1 MFKNHRTSHSSH
13 WLRCLPTLQKYAVAT
28 AAVIFASASGL
39 ASAATYYVDAAS
51 GSDTAAG
58 NSTATAWK
66 TLAKVN
72 ATTFRAGDSILF
84 HAGQRWVGQL
94 YPRGSGASG
103 NPITLSSYGSGAKP
117 VIDGQSLASGGAI
130 YLKNQRWWTI
140 DGFEVTNDSGT
151 NNLGATKAGS
161 HRSGIFV
168 DNNGGGTL
176 SGITIRNNYVHDV
189 NGCFVCNG
197 AAPHNNGGIV
207 VAADL
212 MNPLSFGSG
221 SYDGVLI
228 ENNRVERVGRTG
240 IIFNDWSIGLL
251 YTIYKPSLSKNVT
264 VRGNTVYT
272 IDSDGIIVAGSQN
285 NLIAHNIVGH
295 AGLKTVAGTSV
306 PSAAGI
312 WTAKSINTVIEYNEV
327 YGVLTQ
333 QNVDGQGFD
342 ADLVAS
348 NVTVQYN
355 YSHDN
360 EGGFMLMLG
369 GPLAGSG
376 LVVRYNLSVNDG
388 WGGSKGV
395 FTFALGLIQ
404 NTSIYN
410 NTVYVAAGLPSKIM
424 YCDGWDGVIYNQR
437 KVNFHNNI
445 IANFGSGIYNAPSGS
460 TAKTSH
466 NQFFGNH
473 PPSEPADAYK
483 LVSDPLFIAA
493 PDSAP
498 YGMGA
503 VSGYRVSSASPA
515 AMSGA
520 VISGNGG
527 EDYFGNLVSATAAPT
542 RGFHEAR

>member
-1 MFKNHRTSHSSH
+1 MLAEHGRSQSTHGNP
-13 WLRCLPTLQKYAVAT
+13 WMPMLRRCAT
-28 AAVIFASASGL
+28 ALAALGFASAPAL
-39 ASAATYYVDAAS
+39 ASAATYYVDAVS
-51 GSDTAAG
+51 GSDSAAG
-58 NSTATAWK
+58 TSTTTAWK

-72 ATTFRAGDSILF
+72 ATTFRAGDSVLF
-84 HAGQRWVGQL
+84 QAGQKWDGQL
-94 YPRGSGASG
+94 RPKGSGASG
-103 NPITLSSYGSGAKP
+103 NPITLSSYGSGPKP
-117 VIDGQSLASGGAI
+117 VIDAKSLASGGAI
-130 YLKNQRWWTI
+130 YLINQSWWTI
-140 DGFEVTNDSGT
+140 DGFEVTSDSGV
-151 NNLGATKAGS
+151 NNLGTPQAGS
-161 HRSGIFV
+161 HRTGIFV
-168 DNNGGGTL
+168 DNTGGL
-176 SGITIRNNYVHDV
+176 LLRGITIRNNYVHDV

-197 AAPHNNGGIV
+197 AAPHNNGGIAV
-207 VAADL
+207 TADL
-212 MNPLSFGSG
+212 MNPLSAGNG

-251 YTIYKPSLSKNVT
+251 YTINKPSLSKNVT
-264 VRGNTVYT
+264 VRGNQVYT
-272 IDSDGIIVAGSQN
+272 ADSDGIIVGGSQN
-285 NLIAHNIVGH
+285 NLISHNIVGH

-312 WTAKSINTVIEYNEV
+312 WTAKSIGTTIEYNEV

-360 EGGFMLMLG
+360 EGGFMLMQG

-410 NTVYVAAGLPSKIM
+410 NTVYVAAGLPSKLM

-437 KVNFHNNI
+437 KVNFHNNV
-445 IANFGSGIYNAPSGS
+445 IANFGSGIYNAPSGT
-460 TAKTSH
+460 TARFSH
-466 NQFFGNH
+466 NLFFGNH
-473 PPSEPADAYK
+473 PASEPADAFK
-483 LVSDPLFIAA
+483 IVSDPLFLAA
-493 PDSAP
+493 PDTAP
-498 YGMGA
+498 YGMGS
-503 VSGYRVSSASPA
+503 VSGYRVNSASPA
-515 AMSGA
+515 AASGLVMSA
-520 VISGNGG
+520 NGSK
-527 EDYFGNLVSATAAPT
+527 DYFANLVSATATPT

>member
-1 MFKNHRTSHSSH
+1 MFERHRTSHLSH
-13 WLRCLPTLQKYAVAT
+13 WLRRSPTLKQYAVAI
-28 AAVIFASASGL
+28 AAVMFASASGL
-39 ASAATYYVDAAS
+39 ASAATYYVDAVS

-58 NSTATAWK
+58 TSTTTAWK

-84 HAGQRWVGQL
+84 QSGQRWVGQL
-94 YPRGSGASG
+94 HPRGSGVSG
-103 NPITLSSYGSGAKP
+103 NPITLSSYGSGAMP

-130 YLKNQRWWTI
+130 YLSNQKWWTI
-140 DGFEVTNDSGT
+140 DGFEVTNDSGV
-151 NNLGATKAGS
+151 NNLGTPQAGS

-176 SGITIRNNYVHDV
+176 GGITIRNNYVHDV

-212 MNPLSFGSG
+212 MNLLSFGSG
-221 SYDGVLI
+221 SYNGVLI

-251 YTIYKPSLSKNVT
+251 YTIFQSSLSKNVA
-264 VRGNTVYT
+264 VLGNTVHT
-272 IDSDGIIVAGSQN
+272 ADSDGIIVAGSQD
-285 NLIAHNIVGH
+285 NLIAHNIVGD

-312 WTAKSINTVIEYNEV
+312 WTAKSINTTIEYNEV
-327 YGVLTQ
+327 YGVRTQ

-360 EGGFMLMLG
+360 EGGFMLMQG

-388 WGGSKGV
+388 WGGSKGI

-410 NTVYVAAGLPSKIM
+410 NTIYVAGGLPSKIM

-437 KVNFHNNI
+437 KVNFHNNV
-445 IANFGSGIYNAPSGS
+445 IANFGSGIYNAPSGT

-466 NQFFGNH
+466 NLFFGNH
-473 PPSEPADAYK
+473 PTSEPADAYK
-483 LVSDPLFIAA
+483 LIVDPQMIAPSVVA
-493 PDSAP
+493 PEGLDAVAG
-498 YGMGA
+498 YGLMPSSPALGSGVLINANGEHDFFGNA
-503 VSGYRVSSASPA
+503 VSQA
-515 AMSGA
+515 A
-520 VISGNGG
+520 
-527 EDYFGNLVSATAAPT
+527 LPT
-542 RGFHEAR
+542 RGFHEAN

>member
-1 MFKNHRTSHSSH
+1 MPAEHRRSQNSPETS
-13 WLRCLPTLQKYAVAT
+13 WRPMLRSFAT
-28 AAVIFASASGL
+28 VMAAVVLMGVSGL
-39 ASAATYYVDAAS
+39 ASAATYYVDAIA

-58 NSTATAWK
+58 TSTAAAWK

-72 ATTFRAGDSILF
+72 ATTFSAGDSILF
-84 HAGQRWVGQL
+84 HSGHRWAGQLR
-94 YPRGSGASG
+94 PRGSGVSG
-103 NPITLSSYGSGAKP
+103 NPITLSSYGSGARP
-117 VIDGQSLASGGAI
+117 VIDGQSLASGGVI
-130 YLKNQRWWTI
+130 YLNNQKWWTI

-151 NNLGATKAGS
+151 NNLGVGSAGS

-168 DNNGGGTL
+168 DNNGAGTL
-176 SGITIRNNYVHDV
+176 GGITIRNNYVHDV

-207 VAADL
+207 VTADL
-212 MNPLSFGSG
+212 MNPLSAGNG
-221 SYDGVLI
+221 SYNGVLI
-228 ENNRVERVGRTG
+228 ENNQVERVGRTG

-251 YTIYKPSLSKNVT
+251 YTINKPSLSKNVT
-264 VRGNTVYT
+264 VRGNMVHWA
-272 IDSDGIIVAGSQN
+272 DSDGIIVAGSQD
-285 NLIAHNIVGH
+285 NLIAHNVVGH

-333 QNVDGQGFD
+333 QNVDGQGFN

-388 WGGSKGV
+388 WGGSKGI

-404 NTSIYN
+404 STSIYN
-410 NTVYVAAGLPSKIM
+410 NTVYVAEGLPAKIM

-445 IANFGSGIYNAPSGS
+445 IANFGSGGYTAPSGT

-466 NQFFGNH
+466 NLFFGNH
-473 PPSEPADAYK
+473 PPSEPADASR
-483 LVSDPLFIAA
+483 LVSDPLFLAA
-493 PDSAP
+493 LDTAP
-498 YGMGA
+498 YGIGS
-503 VSGYRVSSASPA
+503 VSGYRVNTASPA
-515 AMSGA
+515 AASGL
-520 VISGNGG
+520 VMTGNGG

>member
-1 MFKNHRTSHSSH
+1 MLGKAGKIGFLQGLARTLVPRSH
-13 WLRCLPTLQKYAVAT
+13 AT
-28 AAVIFASASGL
+28 ALAALLLAGTSGM
-39 ASAATYYVDAAS
+39 ASAATFYVDAVA
-51 GSDTAAG
+51 GADTAAG
-58 NSTATAWK
+58 TTTGTAWK

-72 ATTFRAGDSILF
+72 ATTFRPGDSILF
-84 HAGQRWVGQL
+84 QAGQSWAGQL
-94 YPRGSGASG
+94 RPRGSGASG
-103 NPITLSSYGSGAKP
+103 NPITLSRYGSGAAP
-117 VIDGQSLASGGAI
+117 IIDGRSLASGGAI
-130 YLKNQRWWTI
+130 HLNNQSWWTI
-140 DGFEVTNDSGT
+140 DGFEVTNDSGAD
-151 NNLGATKAGS
+151 NLGATKAGS

-168 DNNGGGTL
+168 DNNGGGVL
-176 SGITIRNNYVHDV
+176 GGITIRNNYVHDV

-207 VAADL
+207 VTADL
-212 MNPLSFGSG
+212 MNPLSFGNG
-221 SYDGVLI
+221 SYNGVLI

-251 YTIYKPSLSKNVT
+251 YTINTGALSKNVT
-264 VRGNTVYT
+264 VRGNTVNT
-272 IDSDGIIVAGSQN
+272 VDSDGIIVSGSQN

-312 WTAKSINTVIEYNEV
+312 WTAKSITTTIEYNEV

-333 QNVDGQGFD
+333 QNVDGQGFN

-388 WGGSKGV
+388 WGGSKGI

-410 NTVYVAAGLPSKIM
+410 NTVYVADGLPSKIM

-445 IANFGSGIYNAPSGS
+445 IANFGSGTYNAPSGT
-460 TAKTSH
+460 TAKISH
-466 NQFFGNH
+466 NLFFGNH
-473 PPSEPADAYK
+473 PSSEPADAYK
-483 LVSDPLFIAA
+483 IVSDPLFTAA
-493 PDSAP
+493 PDTAP
-498 YGMGA
+498 YGIA
-503 VSGYRVSSASPA
+503 SVAGYRVSSASPA
-515 AMSGA
+515 AMSGT
-520 VISGNGG
+520 VLSGNGG
-527 EDYFGNLVSATAAPT
+527 KDYFGNLVPATAAPT